1 MMSEILGTLQKV
13 EKRIENLERLE
24 QRNFHILE
32 RLSKSLLPQE
42 NQPLLPFKSFED
54 IEDAILNDRVGA
66 LV

>member
-1 MMSEILGTLQKV
+1 MSEILAALQKL
-13 EKRIENLERLE
+13 EKRVENLERLE

-42 NQPLLPFKSFED
+42 NQPTLPFKTFED
-54 IEDAILNDRVGA
+54 IEDAILNDRIGA